1 MQNATA
7 FIAAMKETWLSD
19 SIENSVFVGS
29 PALDQFTK
37 LTPTGEHGDTVRV
50 TVRTGLSGGF
60 SAVPREGSSSLNEG
74 TNVVTKR
81 ADYTYAHNWFDV
93 IIESAVIDESATS
106 ALAVAKAVEVER
118 EGATDSIK
126 RQLQRGLFSDGTG
139 LICSL
144 EDSEGAKTTLTV
156 AAAGDGAGALKRGHL
171 YPGLKID
178 IGTAANED
186 SKAEDREITAVSVAN
201 GTITISGAG
210 VDTEEDGKHY
220 VSIANA
226 RSGETSYEIDGL
238 LAMLSATS
246 EYGGIDPATVPSW
259 GAYADSTAQDVS
271 TSLVYEL
278 EDEVFQSSGEEVD
291 WCLSSAK
298 QIRVL
303 SEELQ
308 AQVRWNAGDS
318 YNTGKRQ
325 GLTTPNGTAV
335 ERHFDC
341 PDRCMFML
349 RKRDLGSVRHKQ
361 GPQWA
366 SPEMIR
372 HQEGT
377 TRFRGDLVWRLNTAL
392 LRRNTHAV
400 ATNLN

>member
-7 FIAAMKETWLSD
+7 FLAAMKETWLSD

-29 PALDQFTK
+29 PLLDQFTK
-37 LTPTGEHGDTVRV
+37 LTPTGEHGDKVLV
-50 TVRTGLSGGF
+50 AVRTGLSGGF
-60 SAVPREGSSSLNEG
+60 SAVPRDGSSELNEG
-74 TNVVTKR
+74 TNVVTKQ
-81 ADYTYAHNWFDV
+81 AEYTYSHNWFDV

-106 ALAVAKAVEVER
+106 ALAVAKAVETER
-118 EGATDSIK
+118 EGAVDGIK
-126 RQLQRGLFSDGTG
+126 RQLQRGLFSDGSG
-139 LICSL
+139 IICSL

-156 AAAGDGAGALKRGHL
+156 AGDGANALKRGHL

-178 IGTAANED
+178 IGTVAAED
-186 SKAEDREITAVSVAN
+186 SVAAGREVTAVSIAN

-210 VDTEEDGKHY
+210 VDTEEDGKFF

-226 RSGETSYEIDGL
+226 RDGETSFEIDGL
-238 LAMLSATS
+238 LAMLSDTI
-246 EYGGIDPATVPSW
+246 EYGEIDPAEVPTW
-259 GAYADSTAQDVS
+259 AAFVDDNAQDVS

-278 EDEVFQSSGEEVD
+278 EDEVFQSSGEEPD
-291 WCLSSAK
+291 WCISAAK
-298 QIRVL
+298 QIRIL

-308 AQVRWNAGDS
+308 AQVRFNGSES
-318 YNTGKRQ
+318 YNTGKKN
-325 GLTTPNGTAV
+325 GLTTPQGTPI

-349 RKRDLGSVRHKQ
+349 RKKDLGSVRSKQ

-400 ATNLN
+400 ATKLN

>member
-7 FIAAMKETWLSD
+7 FLAAMRETWLSD
-19 SIENSVFVGS
+19 QIENSVFVGS
-29 PALDQFTK
+29 ELLDQFTK
-37 LTPTGEHGDTVRV
+37 LSPTGEHGDKVLV

-60 SAVPREGSSSLNEG
+60 SAVSREGSDSLNKG
-74 TNVVTKR
+74 TNVVTKQ
-81 ADYTYAHNWFDV
+81 AEYNYSHNWFDV

-106 ALAVAKAVEVER
+106 ALSVARAVETER
-118 EGATDSIK
+118 EGAVDGIK

-139 LICSL
+139 KICSL
-144 EDSEGAKTTLTV
+144 ADSEGAKLTFTV
-156 AAAGDGAGALKRGHL
+156 SGDGANALKRGHL
-171 YPGLKID
+171 YPGLKVD
-178 IGTAANED
+178 IGTAAEED
-186 SKAEDREITAVSVAN
+186 ALAEDREVTAVSIAN
-201 GTITISGAG
+201 GTITVSGAA
-210 VDTEEDGKHY
+210 VDTEEDGKFF

-246 EYGGIDPATVPSW
+246 EYGGIDPATVPTW
-259 GAYADSTAQDVS
+259 AAYVDSSAQDVS
-271 TSLVYEL
+271 TSLIYEL
-278 EDEVFQSSGEEVD
+278 EDEVFQSSGETPD

-308 AQVRWNAGDS
+308 PQVRFDGGES
-318 YNTGKRQ
+318 LNTGKRN
-325 GLTTPNGTAV
+325 GLTTPQGTAI

-341 PDRCMFML
+341 LDRCMFML
-349 RKRDLGSVRHKQ
+349 RKKDLGSVRHKQ

-400 ATNLN
+400 ATALN

>member
-7 FIAAMKETWLSD
+7 FLAVMKETFLSD

-29 PALDQFTK
+29 PLLDQFTK
-37 LTPTGEHGDTVRV
+37 LTPDGENGDTCRV
-50 TVRTGLSGGF
+50 TVRTGLSGGY
-60 SAVPREGSSSLNEG
+60 SAVPRDGSSALNEG

-81 ADYTYAHNWFDV
+81 ADYLYSHNWFDV

-118 EGATDSIK
+118 QGAVDGIK

-139 LICSL
+139 IICSL
-144 EDSEGAKTTLTV
+144 ADNGGGNVVLTV
-156 AAAGDGAGALKRGHL
+156 SGDGANALKRGHL
-171 YPGLKID
+171 YPGLKVD
-178 IGTAANED
+178 GGTLAAED
-186 SKAEDREITAVSVAN
+186 SLFADREITAVSVKN
-201 GTITISGAG
+201 GTITISGAN
-210 VDTEEDGKHY
+210 VDTEEAGKFF

-226 RSGETSYEIDGL
+226 RDGEVSFEVDGL
-238 LAMLSATS
+238 LAMLSDTTT
-246 EYGGIDPATVPSW
+246 YGGIAPAEVPTW
-259 GAYADSTAQDVS
+259 AAFVDSTAQDVS

-278 EDEVFQSSGEEVD
+278 EDEVFQSSGEEPD
-291 WCLSSAK
+291 WCIASAK

-308 AQVRWNAGDS
+308 AQVRFNGGES
-318 YNTGKRQ
+318 YNTGKRN
-325 GLTTPNGTAV
+325 GLTTPQGTPI

-341 PDRCMFML
+341 PDRAMFML
-349 RKRDLGSVRHKQ
+349 RKADLGSVRSKQ

-377 TRFRGDLVWRLNTAL
+377 TRFRGDMFWRLNTAL

-400 ATNLN
+400 ATKLN

>member
-7 FIAAMKETWLSD
+7 FLAAMKETWLSD

-29 PALDQFTK
+29 PLLDQFTK
-37 LTPTGEHGDTVRV
+37 LTPTGENGDTCLVA
-50 TVRTGLSGGF
+50 VRTGLSGGF
-60 SAVPREGSSSLNEG
+60 SAVPRDGSSELNEG
-74 TNVVTKR
+74 TNVVTKQ
-81 ADYTYAHNWFDV
+81 AEYNYSHNWFDV

-106 ALAVAKAVEVER
+106 ALAVATAVETER
-118 EGATDSIK
+118 QGAVDGIK
-126 RQLQRGLFSDGTG
+126 RQLQRGLFSDGSG
-139 LICSL
+139 IICSL
-144 EDSEGAKTTLTV
+144 ADNGGGNVVLTV
-156 AAAGDGAGALKRGHL
+156 SGDGPNALKRGHL

-178 IGTAANED
+178 IGTKADED
-186 SKAEDREITAVSVAN
+186 NLVASREITAVSVKN
-201 GTITISGAG
+201 GTITISGAN
-210 VDTEEDGKHY
+210 VDTEEAGKFF

-226 RSGETSYEIDGL
+226 RAGESSFEVDGL
-238 LAMLSATS
+238 LAMLSDTTT
-246 EYGGIDPATVPSW
+246 YGNINPAEVPTW
-259 GAYADSTAQDVS
+259 AAFVDSTAQDVS

-278 EDEVFQSSGEEVD
+278 EDEVFQSSGEEPD
-291 WCLSSAK
+291 WCISSAR

-308 AQVRWNAGDS
+308 AQVRFNAGDS
-318 YNTGKRQ
+318 YNTGKRN
-325 GLTTPNGTAV
+325 GLTTPQGTPI

-349 RKRDLGSVRHKQ
+349 RKKDLGSVRSKQ

-377 TRFRGDLVWRLNTAL
+377 TRFRGDMFWRLNTAL

-400 ATNLN
+400 ATELN

>member
-1 MQNATA
+1 
-7 FIAAMKETWLSD
+7 MKETWLSD
-19 SIENSVFVGS
+19 SVENSVFVGS

-50 TVRTGLSGGF
+50 TVRTGLSGGY
-60 SAVPREGSSSLNEG
+60 SAVPRDGSSELNEG

-118 EGATDSIK
+118 EGAVDSIK

-139 LICSL
+139 IICSL
-144 EDSEGAKTTLTV
+144 EDSEGAKTVLTV
-156 AAAGDGAGALKRGHL
+156 AGDGANALKRGHL
-171 YPGLKID
+171 YPGLKVD
-178 IGTAANED
+178 IGTVAAED
-186 SKAEDREITAVSVAN
+186 SLAEGREITAVSVAN

-210 VDTEEDGKHY
+210 VDTEEDGKFF

-226 RSGETSYEIDGL
+226 RDGETSFEIDGL
-238 LAMLSATS
+238 LAMLSDTTVF
-246 EYGGIDPATVPSW
+246 GGIDPEEVPSW
-259 GAYADSTAQDVS
+259 AAFVDSTAQDVS

-278 EDEVFQSSGEEVD
+278 EDEVFQSSGEEPD
-291 WCLSSAK
+291 WCISSAK
-298 QIRVL
+298 QIRIL

-318 YNTGKRQ
+318 YNAGKRQ

-341 PDRCMFML
+341 PDRALFML
-349 RKRDLGSVRHKQ
+349 RKKDLGSVRHKQ

-400 ATNLN
+400 ATKLN

>member
-7 FIAAMKETWLSD
+7 FIAAMKETFLSD

-37 LTPTGEHGDTVRV
+37 LTPTAEHGDTVRV

-60 SAVPREGSSSLNEG
+60 SAVPRDGSSELNEG

-81 ADYTYAHNWFDV
+81 ADFTYAHNWFDV

-106 ALAVAKAVEVER
+106 ALAVGKAVEVER
-118 EGATDSIK
+118 EGAVDGIK

-139 LICSL
+139 IICSL

-156 AAAGDGAGALKRGHL
+156 AGDGANALKRGHL

-178 IGTAANED
+178 IGTVADED
-186 SKAEDREITAVSVAN
+186 NLAGNREITAVSVKN

-210 VDTEEDGKHY
+210 VDTEEDGKFF
-220 VSIANA
+220 VSICNA
-226 RSGETSYEIDGL
+226 RSGETSFEIDGL
-238 LAMLSATS
+238 LAMISDTTK
-246 EYGGIDPATVPSW
+246 YGGIDPAEVPGW
-259 GAYADSTAQDVS
+259 AAYVDSEEQDVS
-271 TSLVYEL
+271 TTLVYEL

-298 QIRVL
+298 QIRIL

-318 YNTGKRQ
+318 YNTGKRH

-341 PDRCMFML
+341 PDRCLFML
-349 RKRDLGSVRHKQ
+349 RKKDLGSVRSKQ

-377 TRFRGDLVWRLNTAL
+377 TRFRGDLVWRINTAL
-392 LRRNTHAV
+392 KRRNTHAA
-400 ATNLN
+400 ATKLK

>member
-29 PALDQFTK
+29 PLLDQFTK
-37 LTPTGEHGDTVRV
+37 LTPTGEHGDKVLV
-50 TVRTGLSGGF
+50 AVRTGLSGGF
-60 SAVPREGSSSLNEG
+60 SAVGRDGSSKLNEG
-74 TNVVTKR
+74 TNVVTKQ
-81 ADYTYAHNWFDV
+81 AEYHYSHNWFDV

-106 ALAVAKAVEVER
+106 ALAVARAVETER
-118 EGATDSIK
+118 QGAVDGIK

-139 LICSL
+139 RICSL
-144 EDSEGAKTTLTV
+144 ANSEGAKTTLTV
-156 AAAGDGAGALKRGHL
+156 TGDGANALKRGHL

-178 IGTAANED
+178 IGTANNED
-186 SKAEDREITAVSVAN
+186 SLAEDREITAVDVAN

-210 VDTEEDGKHY
+210 VDTEESGKHF

-226 RSGETSYEIDGL
+226 RSGETSFEIDGL
-238 LAMLSATS
+238 LAMVSDTTK
-246 EYGGIDPATVPSW
+246 YGGIDPKEVPTW
-259 GAYADSTAQDVS
+259 AAHVDSTAQDVS
-271 TSLVYEL
+271 TSLVYKL
-278 EDEVFQSSGEEVD
+278 EDEVFQSSGEEPD
-291 WCLSSAK
+291 WCISSAK
-298 QIRVL
+298 QIRIL

-308 AQVRWNAGDS
+308 AQVRFNGSES
-318 YNTGKRQ
+318 YNTGKRN
-325 GLTTPNGTAV
+325 GLTTPQGTPI

-341 PDRCMFML
+341 PDRCLFML

-377 TRFRGDLVWRLNTAL
+377 TRFRGNLVWRLNTGL

-400 ATNLN
+400 ATALN

>member
-7 FIAAMKETWLSD
+7 FLAAMKETWLSD

-29 PALDQFTK
+29 PLLDQFTK
-37 LTPTGEHGDTVRV
+37 LTPEGENGDTCRV

-60 SAVPREGSSSLNEG
+60 SAVGRDGSSSLNEG

-81 ADYTYAHNWFDV
+81 ADYLYSHNWFDV

-106 ALAVAKAVEVER
+106 ALAVAKAVETER
-118 EGATDSIK
+118 QGAVDGIK
-126 RQLQRGLFSDGTG
+126 RQLQRGLFSDGSG
-139 LICSL
+139 IICSL
-144 EDSEGAKTTLTV
+144 GDNGGGNVILPVS
-156 AAAGDGAGALKRGHL
+156 GDGANALKRGHL

-178 IGTAANED
+178 IGTVAAED
-186 SKAEDREITAVSVAN
+186 SLVADREIKSVSVKN
-201 GTITISGAG
+201 GTITISGAN
-210 VDTEEDGKHY
+210 VDTEEAGKFF

-226 RSGETSYEIDGL
+226 RDGEVSYEVDGL
-238 LAMLSATS
+238 LAMLSDTTP
-246 EYGGIDPATVPSW
+246 YGGIDPAEVPTW
-259 GAYADSTAQDVS
+259 AAFVNSTAQDVS

-278 EDEVFQSSGEEVD
+278 EDEVFQTSGEEAD
-291 WCLSSAK
+291 WCISSAK
-298 QIRVL
+298 QIRIL

-308 AQVRWNAGDS
+308 AQVRFDGNES
-318 YNTGKRQ
+318 YNTGKRN
-325 GLTTPNGTAV
+325 GLTTPQGTPI

-341 PDRCMFML
+341 QDRCMFLL
-349 RKRDLGSVRHKQ
+349 RKKDLGSIRSKQ

-377 TRFRGDLVWRLNTAL
+377 TRFRGDMFWRLNTAL

-400 ATNLN
+400 ATKLN

>member
-7 FIAAMKETWLSD
+7 FLAAMKETWLSD

-29 PALDQFTK
+29 PLLDQFTK
-37 LTPTGEHGDTVRV
+37 LTPTGEHGDKVLV
-50 TVRTGLSGGF
+50 AVRTGLSGGF
-60 SAVPREGSSSLNEG
+60 SAVPRDGSSELNEG
-74 TNVVTKR
+74 TNVVTKQ
-81 ADYTYAHNWFDV
+81 AEYNYSHNWFDV
-93 IIESAVIDESATS
+93 IIESAIIDESATS
-106 ALAVAKAVEVER
+106 ALAVAKAVETER
-118 EGATDSIK
+118 EGAVDGIK
-126 RQLQRGLFSDGTG
+126 RQLQRGLFSDGSG
-139 LICSL
+139 IVCSL
-144 EDSEGAKTTLTV
+144 KNSAGAKNTLTV
-156 AAAGDGAGALKRGHL
+156 SGDGANALKRGHL

-178 IGTAANED
+178 IGTKVAEA
-186 SKAEDREITAVSVAN
+186 SKGDKREVTAVSVKN
-201 GTITISGAG
+201 GTITVSGAAI
-210 VDTEEDGKHY
+210 DTEEDGKFF

-226 RSGETSYEIDGL
+226 RSGEESFEVDGL
-238 LAMLSATS
+238 LAMLSDSTT
-246 EYGGIDPATVPSW
+246 YGGIEPATVPTWS
-259 GAYADSTAQDVS
+259 AFVNSTAQDVS

-278 EDEVFQSSGEEVD
+278 EDEVFQSSGEEPD

-298 QIRVL
+298 QIRIL

-308 AQVRWNAGDS
+308 AQVRFNGGES
-318 YNTGKRQ
+318 FNTGKRN
-325 GLTTPNGTAV
+325 GLTTPQGTPI

-341 PDRCMFML
+341 QDRCMFML
-349 RKRDLGSVRHKQ
+349 RKKDLGSVRSKQ

-400 ATNLN
+400 ATALN

>member
-29 PALDQFTK
+29 PLLDQFTK
-37 LTPTGEHGDTVRV
+37 LTPTGEHGDKVLV
-50 TVRTGLSGGF
+50 AVRTGLSGGF
-60 SAVPREGSSSLNEG
+60 SAVGRDGSSKLNEG
-74 TNVVTKR
+74 TNVVTKQ
-81 ADYTYAHNWFDV
+81 AEYHYSHNWFDV

-106 ALAVAKAVEVER
+106 ALAVARAVETER
-118 EGATDSIK
+118 EGAVDGIK

-139 LICSL
+139 RICSL
-144 EDSEGAKTTLTV
+144 ANSEGAKTTLTV
-156 AAAGDGAGALKRGHL
+156 AGDGANALKRGHL

-178 IGTAANED
+178 IGTANNED
-186 SKAEDREITAVSVAN
+186 SLAEDREITAVDVAN

-210 VDTEEDGKHY
+210 VDTEESGKHF

-226 RSGETSYEIDGL
+226 RSGETSFEIDGL
-238 LAMLSATS
+238 LAMISGTT
-246 EYGGIDPATVPSW
+246 EYGGIDPKEVPTW
-259 GAYADSTAQDVS
+259 AAHVDSTAQDVS
-271 TSLVYEL
+271 TSLVYKL
-278 EDEVFQSSGEEVD
+278 EDEVFQSSGEEPD
-291 WCLSSAK
+291 WCISSAK
-298 QIRVL
+298 QIRIL

-308 AQVRWNAGDS
+308 AQVRFNGSES
-318 YNTGKRQ
+318 YNTGKRN
-325 GLTTPNGTAV
+325 GLTTPQGTPI

-341 PDRCMFML
+341 PDRCLFML

-377 TRFRGDLVWRLNTAL
+377 TRFRGNLVWRLNTAL

-400 ATNLN
+400 ATALN